1 MKKWISI
8 ITTCLLLAAVIIVA
22 TGVLNRN
29 AEYTVKSTPA
39 MEGAKQLDNID
50 LRFYKDSPHVPYYGM
65 KSYLS
70 LLRQEELTVTSE
82 KDGSAIITAPNG
94 ATLQVDTK
102 AGTITATDW
111 ALFQNPLMPYTSLT
125 GVKDTPCQWTYYSDI
140 VFDDAPKT
148 VVFDFGKYGIR
159 VYADKDDV
167 YLPIGILST
176 MFTDIAMNYAF
187 YNGETFYRSML
198 DLDSLGGLPAGYFES
213 ENMRALLSGE
223 RKRDE
228 DEIRESYGELCFI
241 IDYFYGFPGRA
252 AFDENIREKGLD
264 ETLKKD
270 HEEIRNALLSDDMRD
285 FYCGLNTLMV
295 EGLKDGG
302 HTLFSGGYSLTY
314 ENSPYPE
321 LRDMLRDTFRT
332 ESNLALS
339 MAQSELDVSIIMARD
354 KAWGSDT
361 YRECGNTAIITFDD
375 FMPYVDEWEA
385 YYAGSGEIPDDPL
398 GRTLTGLKKASENPK
413 ITNILFDITANSGG
427 SNDVL
432 SAILDLTTGD
442 NEFHGTNVLTG
453 QHQHVVLHTDKNF
466 DGVIDDKDDEVKY
479 DFNYAVLTTRE
490 AFSCGNLFPFLM
502 QENGAVLLGE
512 PTGGGSCAVQVAA
525 LSNGVT
531 FQMSSHMWTLG
542 NKKGENVEAG
552 CNTDIPIKRIEPA
565 TPSFSDP
572 HYSSGDYTPFFDEV
586 MLDKLINDW
595 FAANE

>member
-70 LLRQEELTVTSE
+70 LLRQEELSVTTE
-82 KDGSAIITAPNG
+82 KDGNAIITAPNG

-148 VVFDFGKYGIR
+148 VVFDFWKYGIR

-241 IDYFYGFPGRA
+241 IDYWFGSFFVLRIVDYLFYQ
-252 AFDENIREKGLD
+252 
-264 ETLKKD
+264 
-270 HEEIRNALLSDDMRD
+270 LLFFID
-285 FYCGLNTLMV
+285 FV
-295 EGLKDGG
+295 
-302 HTLFSGGYSLTY
+302 
-314 ENSPYPE
+314 
-321 LRDMLRDTFRT
+321 
-332 ESNLALS
+332 
-339 MAQSELDVSIIMARD
+339 
-354 KAWGSDT
+354 
-361 YRECGNTAIITFDD
+361 IT
-375 FMPYVDEWEA
+375 
-385 YYAGSGEIPDDPL
+385 
-398 GRTLTGLKKASENPK
+398 
-413 ITNILFDITANSGG
+413 
-427 SNDVL
+427 
-432 SAILDLTTGD
+432 
-442 NEFHGTNVLTG
+442 
-453 QHQHVVLHTDKNF
+453 
-466 DGVIDDKDDEVKY
+466 
-479 DFNYAVLTTRE
+479 
-490 AFSCGNLFPFLM
+490 
-502 QENGAVLLGE
+502 
-512 PTGGGSCAVQVAA
+512 
-525 LSNGVT
+525 
-531 FQMSSHMWTLG
+531 
-542 NKKGENVEAG
+542 
-552 CNTDIPIKRIEPA
+552 
-565 TPSFSDP
+565 
-572 HYSSGDYTPFFDEV
+572 
-586 MLDKLINDW
+586 
-595 FAANE
+595 